1 MHEDPLLVEIVVRQ
15 TELLLLVLLLGRD
28 KVLTLGLLGALRAV
42 DNHVLAA
49 LFMIVA
55 RLLCVVV
62 LESGSVF
69 QFELV
74 GRYLR
79 LDLLKLCQVLRPAVH
94 FDRSSA

>member
-1 MHEDPLLVEIVVRQ
+1 MHEDPLLVRMVARQ
-15 TELLLLVLLLGRD
+15 TELLLSALLLGRD
-28 KVLTLGLLGALRAV
+28 KVFALGLLGALRAV
-42 DNHVLAA
+42 DDHVLAA

-69 QFELV
+69 QLELV
-74 GRYLR
+74 GRDLR

-94 FDRSSA
+94 LDRSPT

>member
-1 MHEDPLLVEIVVRQ
+1 VHEDPLLVEMVVRQ

-62 LESGSVF
+62 LESSSVF
-69 QFELV
+69 QLELV
-74 GRYLR
+74 GRDLR